1 MSEKVTLE
9 SYMEEVKPGGVIG
22 KRSML
27 DDYAEELKTLRKR
40 KYTIDQ
46 ICDYLKKAHGV
57 DAKRATVATYLNR
70 KAKAKAELDSGTKVK
85 PKRKVEQSAVES
97 QTPQATET
105 TAAEQELPKPTRKTD
120 VESGPEEFMND

>member
-1 MSEKVTLE
+1 MAGKVTLE
-9 SYMEEVKPGGVIG
+9 LYMEEVKPGGVVG

-27 DDYAEELKTLRKR
+27 DDYADELKTLRKR

-70 KAKAKAELDSGTKVK
+70 KAKT
-85 PKRKVEQSAVES
+85 KRKTEQAAIES
-97 QTPQATET
+97 QAPQATEA
-105 TAAEQELPKPTRKTD
+105 TAANQELPKQKVQTVKQD
-120 VESGPEEFMND
+120 VETGPDEFMSE